1 MKEQIIATL
10 RESEKG
16 LRVREIAARIHG
28 NHWAIIGELDELLK
42 AGLVRSV
49 AVTDSAQMEYYNL
62 WQMV

>member
-28 NHWAIIGELDELLK
+28 NHWTIIGELDELLK
-42 AGLVRSV
+42 AGLVRCV
-49 AVTDSAQMEYYNL
+49 AVNDSAQLEYYNL
-62 WQMV
+62 WQVV

>member
-62 WQMV
+62 WQVV

>member
-1 MKEQIIATL
+1 MKEQILKVL

-28 NHWAIIGELDELLK
+28 NHWAIIDELNNLLK

-49 AVTDSAQMEYYNL
+49 AVNDFAQMEFYNL
-62 WQMV
+62 WQVV

>member
-1 MKEQIIATL
+1 MKEQILKVL

-28 NHWAIIGELDELLK
+28 NHWAIIDELDNLLK

-49 AVTDSAQMEYYNL
+49 AVNDFAQMEFYNL
-62 WQMV
+62 WQVV